1 MDTTSQRP
9 TLREIF
15 LLKEKQLQ
23 VYFYTSS
30 VSKYLHA
37 RVVFGRSGLI
47 LHEFKSR
54 REPYSEDYGASK
66 EVLLE
71 RAVSEILGSVG
82 SGSLFFVED
91 TSLRIDAMST
101 ETEDYP
107 GLEVKEWFPKAKFKD
122 VDEVLR
128 AKGNRS
134 AVIKS
139 DIALHLPG
147 LRRPIYFH
155 GETRGVIADQLPDF
169 EENRQFPWLTP
180 HSFNGWFVP
189 EGATR
194 VLGQMSL
201 EESWQYDFRT
211 RALERLISR
220 LEEYTATLN
229 APSSAHTK
237 KEIDAPLDQLSLL
250 PPPEDQK
257 VFVVVG
263 HTCAG
268 KTTFGEYA
276 QNAGL
281 NFVEASGV
289 LRMIAQSEGLSDSD
303 SFSLAQTTLD
313 QFGPDVVARKVV
325 QLYPKIDRGLV
336 ITGFR
341 TIEEL
346 EFFKKHVAS
355 AQVVL
360 IEASERTR
368 YQRHLERGRYG
379 SIRSLEQFRT
389 HDVKQ
394 WSLGLLRVAEDFADV
409 RIVNEGTKD
418 EFYMRIDALMR
429 ERELVGISGISTRVQ
444 PRHDADENQLFRCLG
459 SLDDA
464 GRPLSCDE
472 IQEATG
478 VSGSPVR
485 HNNANKVLKR
495 VPELARRLELEGTRV
510 RYEITNAGRAYLR
523 YMRSRSSQ
531 PSLSSRLVDD
541 ETNKSL

>member
-1 MDTTSQRP
+1 MDTTPQRP
-9 TLREIF
+9 TLREVF
-15 LLKEKQLQ
+15 LSKEKQLQ
-23 VYFYTSS
+23 VFFYTSS

-54 REPYSEDYGASK
+54 REPYSEDYDAGK
-66 EVLLE
+66 EVLLA
-71 RAVSEILGSVG
+71 RAVAEILGSVG

-101 ETEDYP
+101 GAEDYP
-107 GLEVKEWFPKAKFKD
+107 GLRVKEWFPEAKFKD
-122 VDEVLR
+122 VDDVLR
-128 AKGNRS
+128 AKKNRS

-139 DIALHLPG
+139 DIALHVPG
-147 LRRPIYFH
+147 LSRPIHFH
-155 GETRGVIADQLPDF
+155 GESKGVIADQLPDF

-189 EGATR
+189 EGAAR

-211 RALERLISR
+211 RALEQLISR

-229 APSSAHTK
+229 APSSAHMR
-237 KEIDAPLDQLSLL
+237 KEVDPPLDQLSLL

-257 VFVVVG
+257 VYVVVG

-276 QNAGL
+276 QLAGL
-281 NFVEASGV
+281 QFVEASGV
-289 LRMIAQSEGLSDSD
+289 LRMIAQSKGLSDSD
-303 SFSLAQTTLD
+303 AFNLAKTTLD
-313 QFGPDVVARKVV
+313 QFGPDVVARKIV
-325 QLYPKIDRGLV
+325 QLYTNIDRGLV
-336 ITGFR
+336 ISGFR

-346 EFFKKHVAS
+346 ELFKKHVTH

-368 YQRHLERGRYG
+368 FQRHLERGRYE

-389 HDVKQ
+389 HDAQQ
-394 WSLGLLRVAEDFADV
+394 WSLGLLRVAEDFADI
-409 RIVNEGTKD
+409 RITNEGTKD
-418 EFYMRIDALMR
+418 EFYMRIDALLR
-429 ERELVGISGISTRVQ
+429 GRELVGIAGISTRVQ
-444 PRHDADENQLFRCLG
+444 PRHAIDENQLFRCLA

-472 IQEATG
+472 IQENTG
-478 VSGSPVR
+478 GSGSPVR

-523 YMRSRSSQ
+523 YMRSKPIQPSRSST
-531 PSLSSRLVDD
+531 LVNGGKIKSR
-541 ETNKSL
+541 